1 MKLIL
6 EVKSKNQLL
15 SNITTHFLSGLIIA
29 LLASL
34 LIYFK
39 QKETFHHIVI
49 LITVFTIQFTLRPIL
64 KRLGKINDLFKAAS
78 LILLLIVCFLGPQFI
93 YQIRPYT
100 FYISGFVIGSI
111 WVVAIS
117 SSYLAPGPSNKFPWN
132 SVFFLI
138 GYLIGYLLP
147 AEILQYSVIGISIII
162 ATYFI
167 VTFSIKPIL
176 KATVSISL
184 ISLILAF
191 WLFSTPMVFHEVQS
205 DYEDKVTFTAETQ
218 FHELV
223 VTQWHQDYWFFI
235 DRLKNLSSID
245 EYLYY
250 EPMAHSVLKVA
261 DRKEEVLV
269 IGGENGCL
277 IREVLKNDEI
287 DNIDVVCYDTLLR
300 NLGIENQYFLNM
312 NQAAYSSEKVHIIHE
327 NVLRY
332 ISNPT
337 KKYDV
342 IFMDLPDPKSTE
354 TNQYYTIE
362 FYTLIGKFL
371 NENGIVIT
379 QAGSPYFA
387 TQAFYAIGQTLQA
400 AGFHVLPIHN
410 QILTLGEWGWYI
422 CSKTL
427 KPPEL
432 KKRLLQKRQLAF
444 ETKWFNDEAARLISS
459 FGKTYN
465 DTLNVQINSLENPL
479 VYKYYLKGNWNLN

>member
-1 MKLIL
+1 MKLIS
-6 EVKSKNQLL
+6 EVKSRNQLL
-15 SNITTHFLSGLIIA
+15 SNIAVHFLSGLIIA

-39 QKETFHHIVI
+39 QKETFHHTVI
-49 LITVFTIQFTLRPIL
+49 LISVFAIQFTCSAIL
-64 KRLGKINDLFKAAS
+64 KRLDDFQDFFKAAS

-100 FYISGFVIGSI
+100 FYISGFVVGSI
-111 WVVAIS
+111 WIVAIS
-117 SSYLAPGPSNKFPWN
+117 SSLLAHDPPNKFPWN
-132 SVFFLI
+132 SIFFLI
-138 GYLIGYLLP
+138 GYLTGYLLP
-147 AEILQYSVIGISIII
+147 AGVLQYSTIAISMII
-162 ATYFI
+162 ATYFL
-167 VTFSIKPIL
+167 VTFPIKPIL

-184 ISLILAF
+184 IALILVF
-191 WLFSTPMVFHEVQS
+191 WRFSAPMVFHEVQS
-205 DYEDKVTFTAETQ
+205 DYEDKVIFTAETQ

-235 DRLKNLSSID
+235 DKLKNLSSID

-261 DRKEEVLV
+261 DQKEEVLV

-277 IREVLKNDEI
+277 IREVLKNDGI
-287 DNIDVVCYDTLLR
+287 NNIDVISYDTLLR

-312 NQAAYSSEKVHIIHE
+312 NQAAYSSEKIHIIHE

-362 FYTLIGKFL
+362 FYNLIEKFL
-371 NENGIVIT
+371 NENGIMIT

-387 TQAFYAIGQTLQA
+387 TQAFYAIGQTIQA

-422 CSKTL
+422 CSMGQGPAK
-427 KPPEL
+427 L
-432 KKRLLQKRQLAF
+432 KKRLVQQKEFSF
-444 ETKWFNDEAARLISS
+444 ETKWFNDEAASLISS

>member
-1 MKLIL
+1 M
-6 EVKSKNQLL
+6 
-15 SNITTHFLSGLIIA
+15 TG
-29 LLASL
+29 
-34 LIYFK
+34 YF
-39 QKETFHHIVI
+39 
-49 LITVFTIQFTLRPIL
+49 
-64 KRLGKINDLFKAAS
+64 
-78 LILLLIVCFLGPQFI
+78 
-93 YQIRPYT
+93 
-100 FYISGFVIGSI
+100 
-111 WVVAIS
+111 
-117 SSYLAPGPSNKFPWN
+117 
-132 SVFFLI
+132 
-138 GYLIGYLLP
+138 LP
-147 AEILQYSVIGISIII
+147 AGVLQYSTIAISMII
-162 ATYFI
+162 ATYFL
-167 VTFSIKPIL
+167 VTFPIKPLL

-184 ISLILAF
+184 SALILVF
-191 WLFSTPMVFHEVQS
+191 WRFSTPVVFHEVQS
-205 DYEDKVTFTAETQ
+205 DYEDKVIFTAETQ

-235 DRLKNLSSID
+235 DKLKNLSSID

-261 DRKEEVLV
+261 DPKEEVLV

-277 IREVLKNDEI
+277 IREVLKNDGI
-287 DNIDVVCYDTLLR
+287 NNIDVISYDTLLR

-312 NQAAYSSEKVHIIHE
+312 NQAAYSSEKIHIIHE

-362 FYTLIGKFL
+362 FYNLIQKLL
-371 NENGIVIT
+371 NENGIMIT

-387 TQAFYAIGQTLQA
+387 TQAFYAIGQTIQA

-422 CSKTL
+422 CSMRQGPAK
-427 KPPEL
+427 L
-432 KKRLLQKRQLAF
+432 KKRLVQQKEFSF
-444 ETKWFNDEAARLISS
+444 ETKWFNDEAANLISS